1 MKNCKINNI
10 MASIKDLKKD
20 INYIFGEVIDE
31 VNYKQLLKP
40 DVDNDK
46 AETIIEEAVAT
57 YEDFYKKIHDGRKAK
72 DKKAY
77 FKKLDEELNQSV
89 KSLLDKIEAL

>member
-1 MKNCKINNI
+1 

-31 VNYKQLLKP
+31 ANYKQLLKP

-46 AETIIEEAVAT
+46 VEAVIDEAVAA
-57 YEDFYKKIHDGRKAK
+57 YEDFYEKISAGRKAEN
-72 DKKAY
+72 KKAY
-77 FKKLDEELNQSV
+77 FKNLDEEIRQAV
-89 KSLLDKIEAL
+89 KNLLDKIEAL

>member
-1 MKNCKINNI
+1 
-10 MASIKDLKKD
+10 MASIKNLKKD

-31 VNYKQLLKP
+31 VNYKQLLNP

-46 AETIIEEAVAT
+46 AEAIIDEAVTA
-57 YEDFYKKIHDGRKAK
+57 YEDFYNKISAGRKAEN
-72 DKKAY
+72 KKAY
-77 FKKLDEELNQSV
+77 FKNLDEEINQSV